1 MFNGAELREIRK
13 QKQLT
18 LQNLADKTGLSMSLL
33 SQIERGLVDPTVGTF
48 WKICSAL
55 DVPINHFFRLKD
67 DHEPVIRKGQHKII
81 QLKNTITK
89 YHVLTPLQEG
99 KIEFLLI
106 EIEPGETLE
115 QEQISHSGEECGYI
129 LRGELKVLLADREYH
144 LYEGDS
150 IGFNSTAPHR
160 FINPGSSVS
169 LAIWARAT

>member
-18 LQNLADKTGLSMSLL
+18 LKNLADKTGLSSSLL

-55 DVPINHFFRLKD
+55 DVPINHFFRVRE
-67 DHEPVIRKGQHKII
+67 DHEPVIRKSQHKII
-81 QLKNTITK
+81 ELKDTHVK
-89 YHVLTPLQEG
+89 YHVLTPLQQG

-106 EIEPGETLE
+106 EIEPGEMIE
-115 QEQISHSGEECGYI
+115 QELISHSGEECGYV
-129 LRGELKVLLADREYH
+129 LQGELKVLLADREYH
-144 LYEGDS
+144 LFPGDS

-160 FINPGSSVS
+160 FLNPGKSVS

>member
-13 QKQLT
+13 QQQLT
-18 LQNLADKTGLSMSLL
+18 LQNLAEKTGLSMSLL

-55 DVPINHFFRLKD
+55 DVPINHFFRVKD
-67 DHEPVIRKGQHKII
+67 GQEPVIRKDQHKII
-81 QLKNTITK
+81 QLKNSNVK
-89 YHVLTPLQEG
+89 YHVLTPLQQG

-106 EIEPGETLE
+106 EIEPGQTLE

-129 LRGELKVLLADREYH
+129 LQGELKVLLGDREYH
-144 LYEGDS
+144 LYAGDS
-150 IGFNSTAPHR
+150 IGFNSSSPHR
-160 FINPGSSVS
+160 FINPGTSVS